1 MDKNVDS
8 ADKKLKDSIKK
19 FALAYK
25 ALAPQAKTAFQSQLN
40 AQMNE
45 MDPRTKKLYESL
57 IEATKKGMDIEKT
70 IVEMEEV
77 DRKSRGGL

>member
-1 MDKNVDS
+1 MVEKES
-8 ADKKLKDSIKK
+8 GADTKLKDSIKR

-40 AQMNE
+40 AQMKN
-45 MDPRTKKLYESL
+45 MDPRTKRLYESL
-57 IEATKKGMDIEKT
+57 IEATKQGRDIEKT
-70 IVEMEEV
+70 IEEMEEA